1 MRARLFQ
8 ADGPLLDDDIPDY
21 MMDKAIERDIVKAQL
36 ENADTDVFTGLPFKT
51 EDNAPTDAEK
61 AAAYR
66 EQAKHLSVKEKAEQ
80 YAALQA
86 IPADSYVQGMVE
98 QSMAGLTRADIET
111 QLKTAY
117 AAEMEVDPATLDG
130 YIADMDDETLFGY
143 VEQMIAENL
152 RVQYAEGVAAQLAM
166 MTDAQLAAAFD
177 ARAAETG
184 PAAVGMEP
192 YTEAQWVWLYDNF
205 MPPTHSE
212 SDYKTN
218 MKLLGWADPESPA
231 AVSLY
236 AATFADKDAIADCI
250 ERYNAGVEN
259 EEQEISYTDYV
270 ALLMSSITTIINAI
284 SYVLIA
290 FVAISLVVSSIMIG
304 IITYISVLER
314 TKEIGILRA
323 MGASKRDIRRV
334 FNAETLI
341 IGLCAGI
348 IGIVFTVIIC
358 IPASA
363 IVQYATGIP
372 TIRAVLPWVG
382 GVVLIAVST
391 LLTVISGLLP
401 AGSASRKDP
410 VVALRTE

>member
-1 MRARLFQ
+1 MEKIDEATMDMFY
-8 ADGPLLDDDIPDY
+8 AY
-21 MMDKAIERDIVKAQL
+21 MTQQILTNPEFSDRINVK
-36 ENADTDVFTGLPFKT
+36 
-51 EDNAPTDAEK
+51 DAESFLGMYMLLPADQQSAIFDSVLTAAK
-61 AAAYR
+61 ANPTN
-66 EQAKHLSVKEKAEQ
+66 EQGLSMLCGALSMGTGGITITPDNFTKLLPALDVQIVMGALAGIPASEQ
-80 YAALQA
+80 MPFAMAGLMEMAGEDAMNVIYAALSESIKTMTVNKEIFVTLLGSMTA
-86 IPADSYVQGMVE
+86 EDPAFIQLEETLY
-98 QSMAGLTRADIET
+98 SMAPQIDATYDSVLD
-111 QLKTAY
+111 
-117 AAEMEVDPATLDG
+117 TLDDAEAAKPASINF
-130 YIADMDDETLFGY
+130 YAKDFESKDFI
-143 VEQMIAENL
+143 EQFI
-152 RVQYAEGVAAQLAM
+152 
-166 MTDAQLAAAFD
+166 
-177 ARAAETG
+177 
-184 PAAVGMEP
+184 
-192 YTEAQWVWLYDNF
+192 
-205 MPPTHSE
+205 
-212 SDYKTN
+212 SDYN
-218 MKLLGWADPESPA
+218 DSVEE
-231 AVSLY
+231 
-236 AATFADKDAIADCI
+236 ADKLK
-250 ERYNAGVEN
+250 
-259 EEQEISYTDYV
+259 YTDMV
-270 ALLMSSITTIINAI
+270 GILMSGITTIINAI

-290 FVAISLVVSSIMIG
+290 FVSISLVVSSIMIG

-348 IGIVFTVIIC
+348 IGIVFTVIIF